1 VVGCLPY
8 LLKHGG
14 PSKLHQVFDALRS
27 DFGNVVRFDPVKRNM
42 VVVFHPDNIE
52 KIYQAAN
59 PYPSKTS
66 ALAKAFEMYV
76 KERNIQPGFAALE
89 GEEWKKKRMPLQREI
104 LPPNKAASFLPN
116 MARVTEVSS
125 KVIVNYQNDIREFV
139 LRYTFESL
147 GSIMFDQP
155 FDVLTNANDK
165 GLLFLDN
172 ISKCFELAFEIQNEP
187 AFLQGKTKKYPQFRD
202 AVDKMAESIYGF
214 LDDHKFG
221 PNSVVAKYKE
231 KGMSQEDLVMDVL
244 TSFFGGEFGKMF
256 FRWFIWGPSLFLF
269 FLKLSL
275 INPSFFFFY
284 SGIHSTSIAILWSL
298 IHLASFPRVQEKLR
312 AEARLVLQ
320 GRTMST
326 EDVEN
331 LPYLKLFFKESLRL
345 DSPANVNVRKFH
357 HEMIIEGKVIPPEV
371 DILVTTGSMLRDP
384 NIFENPD
391 LLIPERWTE
400 EEKAKRAAAGNRL
413 ADHPYLYLPFSI
425 GTRICIGKRLVENE
439 VYQLVSRL
447 VQDHEIKLAPGQ
459 PKIEKK
465 TKIFTEPNY
474 VPKFVFVP
482 VLK

>member
-1 VVGCLPY
+1 MLKALPGPNSYPVVGCLPY

-244 TSFFGGEFGKMF
+244 TSFFGG
-256 FRWFIWGPSLFLF
+256 
-269 FLKLSL
+269 
-275 INPSFFFFY
+275 
-284 SGIHSTSIAILWSL
+284 IHSTSIAILWSL